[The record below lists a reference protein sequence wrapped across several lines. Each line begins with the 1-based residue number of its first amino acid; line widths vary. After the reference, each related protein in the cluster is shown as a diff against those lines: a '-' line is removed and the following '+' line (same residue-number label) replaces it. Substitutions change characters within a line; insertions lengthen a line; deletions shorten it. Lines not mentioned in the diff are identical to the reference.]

1 MRAAWRAGA
10 GETARR
16 APAVRHAAYLGRVP
30 MLQYSD
36 EERERFATFASLLL
50 ICRDVLRQVMEQTQ
64 MQPSDGSGGKAQP
77 LDSYGPPSRAECSG
91 LRQAHPDQPP

>member
-50 ICRDVLRQVMEQTQ
+50 ICRDVLWQVMEQTQ
-64 MQPSDGSGGKAQP
+64 MQPSDGSAADG
-77 LDSYGPPSRAECSG
+77 R
-91 LRQAHPDQPP
+91 